1 LNPDATAVLETKSHG
16 TAAAAVPCQG
26 AHPKP
31 ALANTP
37 AACMHTPAPIRAGH
51 AARDSEIDRS
61 NDAGRRGEGIRI
73 PRREGRS
80 IEDSSACA
88 ACWLCSAVKSYG
100 DGKFQ
105 GAFLLAAM
113 DGRPRAGGDNERGTA
128 KTTNKCSCE
137 NDGSG
142 ERRGR
147 PPGKGS
153 KQARSKMPRAHEQQL
168 GVAGEGGPS
177 SKGLARA

>member
-1 LNPDATAVLETKSHG
+1 MRRQCKRQSRMALPLPQCLSVRARTQSQRWPTRPPHACTRLRRSGPDTPQETA
-16 TAAAAVPCQG
+16 
-26 AHPKP
+26 
-31 ALANTP
+31 
-37 AACMHTPAPIRAGH
+37 
-51 AARDSEIDRS
+51 RS

-73 PRREGRS
+73 PRRAGRS

-137 NDGSG
+137 NDGSA

-153 KQARSKMPRAHEQQL
+153 KQARSKKPR
-168 GVAGEGGPS
+168 VAAWVG
-177 SKGLARA
+177 